1 MIIQLVYILSVSIV
15 KVGMP
20 AGYPIKMTLSVHILY
35 PLSSP
40 SHCMCFV
47 YADMVLLLFPSFFF
61 VHWIVPPPFFF
72 AA

>member
-1 MIIQLVYILSVSIV
+1 MIIQLVYILSVSTV

-20 AGYPIKMTLSVHILY
+20 VGYPTKMTLSVHILY

-61 VHWIVPPPFFF
+61 VH
-72 AA
+72 